1 MAAVYKALH
10 VRFKEP
16 RALKVINIELA
27 NDANFV
33 RRFEQEAV
41 VTRKLQHPNAVRVDD
56 IDEAEDGRPF
66 IVMEF
71 VEGESLKDV
80 IEREA
85 PMPAARVCS
94 IIKQVAA
101 ALDAAHRLGL
111 VHRDIKPANIAL
123 LGSGDRSDPSGRR
136 VKVLDFGIAKL
147 KEAHLETSS
156 MRYETL
162 TGTGMVIGTPAYMS
176 PEQAKGLRGE
186 QLDGRSDLYSLGVV
200 AYQMLTG
207 DLPLKADSTLE
218 LLMAHINTPPKPI
231 LEVRRELKVSA
242 AVAAVVM
249 RCLEKN
255 RELRPTS
262 GQVLIDEVEAE
273 GDPSFAAPVGPPPVR
288 RSAEAPP
295 GGSDIGRSVRA
306 VPRSHDAVVLKL
318 KKKNLARVVGAAS
331 IICFLLIGLVSW
343 SLRHGHEFQ
352 HMYMLDKTLMRQ
364 GSKPAEVVRFSD
376 DDLLLAASS
385 DQEITLWDV
394 ASGRF
399 LSSAVGGCDSPP
411 VFSGNGKE
419 LACWVTSSQGT
430 KASISRWPIS
440 TAPLRRSM
448 GHPTV
453 LYRGTFSPCCFATG
467 YWSRVITLWSADH
480 PTEPKRLVGHTAM
493 IRAITLA
500 QKGDLLASG
509 SDDGIVKVW
518 DVATGTETRTLRG
531 HTDKIYSLVFSPDGR
546 QLASSSGDG
555 MILWDVQT
563 GASIWAI
570 PRGGSLSLAFSPD
583 AHLLAVGY
591 NTVSILDSSSGRDL
605 ETLGD
610 ARSDSGFVGSMSFS
624 HDGRWLAVDEWGPSW
639 PTTRRHEIQ
648 MWRRNN

>member
-1 MAAVYKALH
+1 
-10 VRFKEP
+10 
-16 RALKVINIELA
+16 
-27 NDANFV
+27 
-33 RRFEQEAV
+33 
-41 VTRKLQHPNAVRVDD
+41 
-56 IDEAEDGRPF
+56 
-66 IVMEF
+66 
-71 VEGESLKDV
+71 
-80 IEREA
+80 
-85 PMPAARVCS
+85 
-94 IIKQVAA
+94 
-101 ALDAAHRLGL
+101 
-111 VHRDIKPANIAL
+111 
-123 LGSGDRSDPSGRR
+123 
-136 VKVLDFGIAKL
+136 
-147 KEAHLETSS
+147 
-156 MRYETL
+156 
-162 TGTGMVIGTPAYMS
+162 
-176 PEQAKGLRGE
+176 
-186 QLDGRSDLYSLGVV
+186 
-200 AYQMLTG
+200 
-207 DLPLKADSTLE
+207 
-218 LLMAHINTPPKPI
+218 
-231 LEVRRELKVSA
+231 
-242 AVAAVVM
+242 
-249 RCLEKN
+249 
-255 RELRPTS
+255 
-262 GQVLIDEVEAE
+262 
-273 GDPSFAAPVGPPPVR
+273 
-288 RSAEAPP
+288 
-295 GGSDIGRSVRA
+295 
-306 VPRSHDAVVLKL
+306 
-318 KKKNLARVVGAAS
+318 
-331 IICFLLIGLVSW
+331 
-343 SLRHGHEFQ
+343 
-352 HMYMLDKTLMRQ
+352 
-364 GSKPAEVVRFSD
+364 
-376 DDLLLAASS
+376 
-385 DQEITLWDV
+385 
-394 ASGRF
+394 
-399 LSSAVGGCDSPP
+399 
-411 VFSGNGKE
+411 
-419 LACWVTSSQGT
+419 
-430 KASISRWPIS
+430 
-440 TAPLRRSM
+440 M